1 MLPISLTGLQTP
13 GAQDM
18 ASSGAEP
25 GAVISSTDYGE
36 GTGSNSLVVPALPPP
51 CWAVLCVVTAGPRVR
66 HPSLL
71 GRGDPHPEGGGLWG
85 PGEDTSFFFPTCTEK
100 ATLPS
105 HDTARALGRQ
115 PASAGVQCGL

>member
-1 MLPISLTGLQTP
+1 M
-13 GAQDM
+13 
-18 ASSGAEP
+18 
-25 GAVISSTDYGE
+25 ISSTDYGE

-51 CWAVLCVVTAGPRVR
+51 RWAVLCVVTAGPRVR